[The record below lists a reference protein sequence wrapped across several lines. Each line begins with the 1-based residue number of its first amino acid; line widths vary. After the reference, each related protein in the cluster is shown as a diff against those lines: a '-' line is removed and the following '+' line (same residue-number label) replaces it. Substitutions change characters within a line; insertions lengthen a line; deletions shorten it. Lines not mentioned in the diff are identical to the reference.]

1 MPHKR
6 RNVVH
11 ANQRNSTTRR
21 VPLAHLPSAPPN
33 VLVESC
39 NGLDAEIRSPG
50 SPMAKGDAMSTGKNF
65 PANKLA
71 VPQYNTTVRKQN
83 EVQIISNIKLDS
95 KLQSGARS
103 SIAPKVTQKMNFAP
117 NQAVFRDLVTLNV
130 NDSLLA
136 PHKTK
141 NDAPKKK
148 KSKKSESSKV
158 IGEPQ
163 LIDYAE
169 KVDPIVME
177 VKEPTIRLDWV
188 QAPFDFFGA
197 YRRTYN

>member
-6 RNVVH
+6 RNRVH

-21 VPLAHLPSAPPN
+21 VPLSQLPSAPPN

-39 NGLDAEIRSPG
+39 NGLDAEIRSP
-50 SPMAKGDAMSTGKNF
+50 SCPTVKGGAMTTGRNF
-65 PANKLA
+65 AANKLA

-83 EVQIISNIKLDS
+83 EVQIISNIKLDT
-95 KLQSGARS
+95 KLHTEARL

-117 NQAVFRDLVTLNV
+117 NKAVFKDLVPLNV
-130 NDSLLA
+130 NDSLLV
-136 PHKTK
+136 PHKNKT
-141 NDAPKKK
+141 DAPKTKT
-148 KSKKSESSKV
+148 SKESETRKTKD
-158 IGEPQ
+158 EPQ
-163 LIDYAE
+163 LAEYAE

-177 VKEPTIRLDWV
+177 VKEPTLRLDWV
-188 QAPFDFFGA
+188 PEPFDFFGA